1 MAFRLSPYPM
11 GITELET
18 GRCLDINDA
27 CLKMFGFRRDEVI
40 GQTTFLL
47 NIWPNLQDRVRMID
61 RLTSERSVRN
71 LDVSMR
77 TKSGDL
83 LHFLISTELVM
94 LGRTRCLVTVGH
106 DITER
111 KRAEDTLRNAQ
122 EELERRVRER
132 TGALERANTALIESE
147 ERFRTFL
154 DHAPNLVFVKGTDG
168 RYLYANRRFEEAFRL
183 DRNSIVGKTDAELFP
198 REQADQYQA
207 NDRRVLETEQALEFE
222 EVAIYADG
230 LHTNIVV
237 MFPVRDGLGHIYAT
251 GGIVTDITDRK
262 NTEDELQRSEAFTAS
277 VIDNLPNMVFVK
289 DAKDLR
295 FARLN
300 KAGEQLLGY
309 SERELLGKNDY
320 DFFSKAEADFF
331 TANDRKTFATGR
343 LLDIPEEPIKTRNGV
358 IRLLHTKK
366 IPITDHEG
374 RPLYLLGI
382 SEDITDRKRAEMELR
397 QNQEELR
404 QHRVQLQDLT
414 SKLIKAQENERQ
426 RIARDL
432 HDDFSQRMAAL
443 VLDVA
448 SLEQQPPLLPELVGQ
463 ALEPVREQLERLS
476 DDLHTLAY
484 TLHPS
489 LLQHAGLQPAVEDHI
504 REVTKR
510 TGLSVLLKANRV
522 FGSLPMDHS
531 TCLFRVLQES
541 LQNVVKHACATEATV
556 KLSGS
561 SKGVGLSVTDN
572 GKGFD
577 ASDKS
582 AHHMGLGLT
591 SMQERLRL
599 LNGFLRIHS
608 RPGDGTK
615 ICAWI
620 PFEKDH
626 A

>member
-1 MAFRLSPYPM
+1 M

-18 GRCLDINDA
+18 GRCLETNDA
-27 CLKMFGFRRDEVI
+27 CLEIFGYRRGEVI
-40 GQTTFLL
+40 GQTTLLL
-47 NIWPNLQDRVRMID
+47 NIWPDPQDRVRLIN
-61 RLTSERSVRN
+61 RLKSKRSVRN
-71 LDVSMR
+71 LEVSMR
-77 TKSGDL
+77 TKTGSL
-83 LHFLISTELVM
+83 LHFLISTDVVM
-94 LGRTRCLVTVGH
+94 LGKTRCLLTIGS

-111 KRAEDTLRNAQ
+111 KRAEEALRDAQ
-122 EELERRVRER
+122 EELARRVRER
-132 TGALERANTALIESE
+132 TGELERANAALIESE

-168 RYLYANRRFEEAFRL
+168 RYLYANRRFKEAFRL
-183 DRNSIVGKTDAELFP
+183 DQNSIVGKTDPELFP

-331 TANDRKTFATGR
+331 TANDRKTLATGR

-358 IRLLHTKK
+358 ICLLHTKK

-448 SLEQQPPLLPELVGQ
+448 SLEQQPPLLPELIRQ

-522 FGSLPMDHS
+522 SGSLPMDHS

-582 AHHMGLGLT
+582 AHHTGLGLT

-599 LNGFLRIHS
+599 LNGFLRVHS
-608 RPGDGTK
+608 RPADGTK

>member
-1 MAFRLSPYPM
+1 M
-11 GITELET
+11 GVTELET

-27 CLKMFGFRRDEVI
+27 CLEMFGFRRDEVI

-47 NIWPNLQDRVRMID
+47 NIWPNLQDRVRLID
-61 RLTSERSVRN
+61 RLKSERSVRN

-83 LHFLISTELVM
+83 LHFLLSTDVVM
-94 LGRTRCLVTVGH
+94 LGKTRCLLTIGSN
-106 DITER
+106 ITER
-111 KRAEDTLRNAQ
+111 KRAEEALRDAQ
-122 EELERRVRER
+122 EKLERRVRER
-132 TGALERANTALIESE
+132 TGELERANAALTESE

-154 DHAPNLVFVKGTDG
+154 DHAANLAFIKATDG
-168 RYLYANRRFEEAFRL
+168 RYLYVNRRFEEAFRL
-183 DRNSIVGKTDAELFP
+183 DHNSIVGKTDEELFP
-198 REQADQYQA
+198 REQADQFRTH
-207 NDRRVLETEQALEFE
+207 DLTVLEAGTAMEFE
-222 EVAIYADG
+222 ETPLYADG
-230 LHTNIVV
+230 PHTTIAVKFPMRDKSGNIYAVGGIITNINE
-237 MFPVRDGLGHIYAT
+237 
-251 GGIVTDITDRK
+251 RK
-262 NTEDELQRSEAFTAS
+262 LVEQTLQQNQLELQR
-277 VIDNLPNMVFVK
+277 
-289 DAKDLR
+289 
-295 FARLN
+295 
-300 KAGEQLLGY
+300 Q
-309 SERELLGKNDY
+309 
-320 DFFSKAEADFF
+320 
-331 TANDRKTFATGR
+331 
-343 LLDIPEEPIKTRNGV
+343 
-358 IRLLHTKK
+358 
-366 IPITDHEG
+366 
-374 RPLYLLGI
+374 
-382 SEDITDRKRAEMELR
+382 RA
-397 QNQEELR
+397 
-404 QHRVQLQDLT
+404 QLQDLT
-414 SKLIKAQENERQ
+414 STLIKAQDSERQ

-448 SLEQQPPLLPELVGQ
+448 SLEQQPPLLPELIGQ

-476 DDLHTLAY
+476 DDLHNLAY
-484 TLHPS
+484 KLHPS

-522 FGSLPMDHS
+522 SGSLPMDHS

-556 KLSGS
+556 KLGGS

-608 RPGDGTK
+608 RPADGTK

-620 PFEKDH
+620 PFEKDN